1 MIMIM
6 IIIIFIIII
15 ISTLSLLFTGA
26 NCPGNKQK
34 DTFSLVPSRDLRL
47 QGPLILKIVSF
58 PRGQCRLLQSSDSQY
73 LEFLFPSNC
82 CLSCYV
88 SLPESSYTTYTF
100 VLALQRLDISRC
112 KVLIFFLFSYFFSL
126 LFQRSSGTTMSV
138 SYYYGS

>member
-1 MIMIM
+1 MIIII

-34 DTFSLVPSRDLRL
+34 DTFSLVPSQDLRL
-47 QGPLILKIVSF
+47 QGPLILNSVFSERSVQTFAKFSI
-58 PRGQCRLLQSSDSQY
+58 C
-73 LEFLFPSNC
+73 
-82 CLSCYV
+82 V
-88 SLPESSYTTYTF
+88 SLPESSYTTF
-100 VLALQRLDISRC
+100 VLALQRLDISRR

>member
-1 MIMIM
+1 MIIMI

-58 PRGQCRLLQSSDSQY
+58 PRGQCRLLQSSDPQY

-88 SLPESSYTTYTF
+88 SLPESSYTTF

-126 LFQRSSGTTMSV
+126 LFQRSSGTTMSL